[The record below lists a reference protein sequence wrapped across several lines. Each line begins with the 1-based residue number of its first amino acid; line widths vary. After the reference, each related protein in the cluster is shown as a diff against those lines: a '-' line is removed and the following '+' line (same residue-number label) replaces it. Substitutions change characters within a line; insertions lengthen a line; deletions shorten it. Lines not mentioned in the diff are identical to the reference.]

1 MRHGRRDSTTSRG
14 KKAMPS
20 AADIFNAQKEFLET
34 YEEASHEWISRA
46 RSEIDLWSEFAT
58 KLAASRSVPSA
69 MGTFHECVAKRM
81 KMASSDGQQL
91 LADSNKFVQ
100 TLTRSLKNG
109 GRG

>member
-1 MRHGRRDSTTSRG
+1 MRHGRRASRSKG
-14 KKAMPS
+14 KKAVPS
-20 AADIFNAQKEFLET
+20 AADIFDAQKEFLET

-69 MGTFHECVAKRM
+69 MDTVQECVAKRI

-91 LADSNKFVQ
+91 LAGSSKFVQ
-100 TLTRSLKNG
+100 TLTRSLSNG